1 MKICNWGPFNIQHST
16 FLVPIQSSN
25 PMSVAAPAQALAV
38 NPLREGL
45 EQERVPDASCLVI
58 FGASGDLT
66 GRKLLPALYS
76 LAHDGLLPA
85 GQTIIGF
92 ARPDYSDD
100 AFRMAM
106 REACDKYART
116 RPVDDAVWE
125 NFAKGLFYVQ
135 GDFSQPDA
143 YIKLNRKLK
152 ECDETRGTGGRRIY
166 YLAVPPQFFPKISE
180 LLGAEGM
187 VTDPERGGP
196 YTRVIIEKPFGRD
209 LQTARELNRVAV
221 TTFRERQVFRIDHYL
236 GKETVQNLLV
246 LRFANGIFEP
256 FWNRQYIDHVQF
268 TVAESIGVEKRG
280 GYFESAGITRDIVQN
295 HMLQLVSLIGMEPP
309 VAYEP
314 DAVRDEKVKVLRALR
329 EFPRGH
335 EEDNSVRGQYAD
347 GSVLGEKAAAY
358 RKEPNVNPESKVE
371 TYAALKLYI
380 DNWRWADVPF
390 YVRGGKRLPKR
401 VTDISIH
408 FRSAP
413 YPLFNKM
420 ATLQM
425 QSNVLAIRI
434 QPDEG
439 ISLKFDS
446 KVPGPTV
453 RTAPVAM
460 EFRYAT
466 SFGAEPPEAYERL
479 LLETMLGDSTLFARR
494 DEVETAWAWLD
505 PLLNAWAADQRPP
518 EPYPAGT
525 WGPEAADTLIE
536 RDGRKWRRP

>member
-1 MKICNWGPFNIQHST
+1 
-16 FLVPIQSSN
+16 
-25 PMSVAAPAQALAV
+25 MSVAAPVEAPAT

-45 EQERVPDASCLVI
+45 EQERVPEASSLVI

-66 GRKLLPALYS
+66 QRKLLPALYS
-76 LAHDGLLPA
+76 LAYDGLLPN

-92 ARPDYSDD
+92 ARPDYTDD

-106 REACDKYART
+106 REACDKHART
-116 RPVDDAVWE
+116 RPVDEAVWG
-125 NFAKGLFYVQ
+125 NFAKGLFYVKGEF
-135 GDFSQPDA
+135 GDAEA
-143 YIKLNRKLK
+143 YERLSRRLQ
-152 ECDETRGTGGRRIY
+152 ECDRTRGTGGRRIY
-166 YLAVPPQFFPKISE
+166 YLAVPPQFFPVISE
-180 LLGAEGM
+180 ILGRNGM

-196 YTRVIIEKPFGRD
+196 FTRVIIEKPFGHD
-209 LQTARELNRVAV
+209 LASARELNRVAV

-256 FWNRQYIDHVQF
+256 FWNRQYIDHVQLA
-268 TVAESIGVEKRG
+268 VAEHIGVEKRG
-280 GYFESAGITRDIVQN
+280 GYFDSAGIARDIIQN
-295 HMLQLVSLIGMEPP
+295 HLLQLVSLIGMEPP
-309 VAYEP
+309 VAFEA
-314 DAVRDEKVKVLRALR
+314 DAVRDEKVKVLRAFR

-335 EEDNSVRGQYAD
+335 EQENVVRGQYTD
-347 GSVLGEKAAAY
+347 GSVLGEKAIAY
-358 RKEPNVNPESKVE
+358 RKEPNVNPESKTE
-371 TYAALKLYI
+371 TYAAMKVFI

-390 YVRGGKRLPKR
+390 YIRSGKRLPKR

-408 FRSAP
+408 FRPAP
-413 YPLFNKM
+413 YPLWRKLPSVHM
-420 ATLQM
+420 AP
-425 QSNVLAIRI
+425 NVLAIRI

-446 KVPGPTV
+446 KVPGPSV
-453 RTAPVAM
+453 RTSPVTM

-505 PLLNAWAADQRPP
+505 PLLNAWAADPRPP
-518 EPYPAGT
+518 DFYPAGT
-525 WGPEAADTLIE
+525 WGPESADRLIE

>member
-1 MKICNWGPFNIQHST
+1 M
-16 FLVPIQSSN
+16 SSVVLE
-25 PMSVAAPAQALAV
+25 P

-66 GRKLLPALYS
+66 HRKLLPALYS

-85 GQTIIGF
+85 GQAIVGF
-92 ARPDYSDD
+92 ARPEYTDEAFRAEIKAACNEFARTKPADD
-100 AFRMAM
+100 AI
-106 REACDKYART
+106 
-116 RPVDDAVWE
+116 WQ
-125 NFAKGLFYVQ
+125 NFEKRLFYVQ
-135 GDFSQPDA
+135 GSFTEPEGYNRLKQ
-143 YIKLNRKLK
+143 KLA
-152 ECDETRGTGGRRIY
+152 ECDTTFGTGGRRIY
-166 YLAVPPQFFPKISE
+166 YLAVPPNFFPVIAE

-187 VTDPERGGP
+187 VADPERGGP

-209 LQTARELNRVAV
+209 LESARELNRVAV

-246 LRFANGIFEP
+246 LRFANGFFEP
-256 FWNRQYIDHVQF
+256 FWNRQYIDHVQL

-280 GYFESAGITRDIVQN
+280 AYFEQAGIARDIIQN
-295 HMLQLVSLIGMEPP
+295 HMLQLVSLVAMEPP
-309 VAYEP
+309 VAFEAE
-314 DAVRDEKVKVLRALR
+314 AVRDEKVKVIRALR
-329 EFPRGH
+329 DFPAGH
-335 EEDNSVRGQYAD
+335 ECELSVRGQYTT
-347 GSVLGEKAAAY
+347 GSVLGEAVPGYREEPDVAADSRTETFAA
-358 RKEPNVNPESKVE
+358 VKVF
-371 TYAALKLYI
+371 I

-390 YVRGGKRLPKR
+390 YLRAGKRLPKR

-408 FRSAP
+408 FRPAP
-413 YPLFNKM
+413 YPLFKKIQGGR
-420 ATLQM
+420 TQP
-425 QSNVLAIRI
+425 NVLSIRI

-446 KVPGPTV
+446 KVPGATI
-453 RTAPVAM
+453 RTAPVTM

-505 PLLNAWAADQRPP
+505 PLLRAWQNSPEPP
-518 EPYPAGT
+518 DPYPAGT
-525 WGPEAADTLIE
+525 WGPPAADAMIE
-536 RDGRKWRRP
+536 REGRRWRRP

>member
-1 MKICNWGPFNIQHST
+1 
-16 FLVPIQSSN
+16 
-25 PMSVAAPAQALAV
+25 MSVAAPPPALAA

-66 GRKLLPALYS
+66 QRKLIPALYS
-76 LAHDGLLPA
+76 LAHDGLLPT
-85 GQTIIGF
+85 GQIIIGF

-106 REACDKYART
+106 REACDKFART
-116 RPVDDAVWE
+116 RPVDDAIWQ

-135 GDFSQPDA
+135 GEFGDPQA
-143 YIKLNRKLK
+143 YVRLNAKLQ
-152 ECDETRGTGGRRIY
+152 ECDRSRGTGGRRIF
-166 YLAVPPQFFPKISE
+166 YLAVPPQFFPTISD
-180 LLGAEGM
+180 LLGKEKM
-187 VTDPERGGP
+187 VTDPETGGP
-196 YTRVIIEKPFGRD
+196 FTRVIIEKPFGHD
-209 LQTARELNRVAV
+209 LKSAKELNRVAV

-256 FWNRQYIDHVQF
+256 FWNRQYIDHVQL

-280 GYFESAGITRDIVQN
+280 GYFDNAGITRDIIQN
-295 HMLQLVSLIGMEPP
+295 HMLQLWSLVAMEPP
-309 VAYEP
+309 VAFEA

-335 EEDNSVRGQYAD
+335 ETESTARGQYSD
-347 GSVLGEKAAAY
+347 GSVGGEKAIAY
-358 RKEPNVNPESKVE
+358 RKEAQVNPESRTE
-371 TYAALKLYI
+371 TFAAMKI
-380 DNWRWADVPF
+380 FVDNWRWADVPF
-390 YVRGGKRLPKR
+390 YLRAGKRLPKR
-401 VTDISIH
+401 VTDISIQ
-408 FRSAP
+408 FRPAP
-413 YPLFNKM
+413 YPMWRKVPSVR
-420 ATLQM
+420 M
-425 QSNVLAIRI
+425 QPNVLAIRI

-446 KVPGPTV
+446 KVPGPSV
-453 RTAPVAM
+453 KTAPVTM

-505 PLLNAWAADQRPP
+505 PLLYNWAADPRPP
-518 EPYPAGT
+518 DFYPAGT
-525 WGPEAADTLIE
+525 WGPESADALIE
-536 RDGRKWRRP
+536 RDGRRWRRP

>member
-1 MKICNWGPFNIQHST
+1 MT
-16 FLVPIQSSN
+16 
-25 PMSVAAPAQALAV
+25 AAATVLEA

-66 GRKLLPALYS
+66 QRKLLPALYS

-85 GQTIIGF
+85 GQTIIGY
-92 ARPDYSDD
+92 ARPDFTDD

-106 REACDKYART
+106 REACDKHARV
-116 RPVDDAVWE
+116 RPVDEAVWE
-125 NFAKGLFYVQ
+125 NFAKGLFYVR
-135 GDFSQPDA
+135 GDFSDPEGFNRLNQ
-143 YIKLNRKLK
+143 KLQ
-152 ECDETRGTGGRRIY
+152 ECDRTRGTGGRRIY
-166 YLAVPPQFFPKISE
+166 YLAVPPQFFPVITD
-180 LLGAEGM
+180 LLGAEKM

-196 YTRVIIEKPFGRD
+196 FTRAIIEKPFGRD
-209 LQTARELNRVAV
+209 LQTAKELNRVAV

-280 GYFESAGITRDIVQN
+280 NYFETAGITRDIIQN
-295 HMLQLVSLIGMEPP
+295 HLLQLVSLVAMEPP
-309 VAYEP
+309 VAFEA

-329 EFPRGH
+329 EFPRGL
-335 EEDNSVRGQYAD
+335 EGESTVRGQYSE
-347 GSVLGEKAAAY
+347 GSVLGEHAPAY
-358 RKEPNVNPESKVE
+358 RQEPQVDPQSRIE
-371 TYAALKLYI
+371 TYAAMKVFV

-390 YVRGGKRLPKR
+390 YIRAGKRLPKR

-408 FRSAP
+408 FRPAP
-413 YPLFNKM
+413 YPLFRRMTKM
-420 ATLQM
+420 KTQP
-425 QSNVLAIRI
+425 NVLAIRI

-439 ISLKFDS
+439 ISLRFDS

-453 RTAPVAM
+453 RTAPVTM

-505 PLLNAWAADQRPP
+505 PLLKAWEADSRPP
-518 EPYPAGT
+518 DFYPAGS
-525 WGPEAADTLIE
+525 WGPDSADRLLD

>member
-1 MKICNWGPFNIQHST
+1 MT
-16 FLVPIQSSN
+16 
-25 PMSVAAPAQALAV
+25 VAAPVLEA

-66 GRKLLPALYS
+66 QRKLIPALYA

-85 GQTIIGF
+85 GQTIIGY
-92 ARPDYSDD
+92 ARPDFSDD

-106 REACDKYART
+106 REACDKYARV
-116 RPVDDAVWE
+116 RPVDDAVWD
-125 NFAKGLFYVQ
+125 NFAKGLFYVR
-135 GDFSQPDA
+135 GDFSEPEGFFRLNK
-143 YIKLNRKLK
+143 KLQ
-152 ECDETRGTGGRRIY
+152 ECDKTRGTGGRRIY
-166 YLAVPPQFFPKISE
+166 YLAVPPNFFPVITE
-180 LLGAEGM
+180 LLGAEKM

-196 YTRVIIEKPFGRD
+196 FTRAIIEKPFGHD
-209 LQTARELNRVAV
+209 LQSAKELNRVAV

-268 TVAESIGVEKRG
+268 TVAESIGVEKRAS
-280 GYFESAGITRDIVQN
+280 YFETAGITRDIIQN
-295 HMLQLVSLIGMEPP
+295 HMLQLVSLVAMEPP
-309 VAYEP
+309 VAFEA

-335 EEDNSVRGQYAD
+335 EADCTVRGQYAE
-347 GSVLGEKAAAY
+347 GSVLGERAIAY
-358 RKEPNVNPESKVE
+358 RGEAGVNPQSNVE
-371 TYAALKLYI
+371 TYAAMKIFI

-390 YVRGGKRLPKR
+390 YLRGGKRLPKR

-408 FRSAP
+408 FRPAP
-413 YPLFNKM
+413 YPLFRKM
-420 ATLQM
+420 TNMKTQP
-425 QSNVLAIRI
+425 NVLAIRI

-439 ISLKFDS
+439 ISLRFDS
-446 KVPGPTV
+446 KVPGPTI
-453 RTAPVAM
+453 RSAPVTM

-505 PLLNAWAADQRPP
+505 PLLNTWAADGRGP
-518 EPYPAGT
+518 ELYPAGT
-525 WGPEAADTLIE
+525 WGPEAADRLIE

>member
-1 MKICNWGPFNIQHST
+1 MAAS
-16 FLVPIQSSN
+16 VP
-25 PMSVAAPAQALAV
+25 VVEA

-66 GRKLLPALYS
+66 QRKLVPALYS

-92 ARPDYSDD
+92 ARPDYTDD
-100 AFRMAM
+100 AFRLAM
-106 REACDKYART
+106 REACGKFART
-116 RPVDDAVWE
+116 RPIDDAVWE

-135 GDFSQPDA
+135 GSFEDREA
-143 YIKLNRKLK
+143 YKRLKQKLE
-152 ECDETRGTGGRRIY
+152 ECDHTRGTGGRRIY
-166 YLAVPPQFFPKISE
+166 YLAVPPSFFETISE
-180 LLGAEGM
+180 ILGSEGM
-187 VTDPERGGP
+187 VSDPEQHGP
-196 YTRVIIEKPFGRD
+196 YTRVIIEKPFGHD
-209 LQTARELNRVAV
+209 LESARELNRIAV

-236 GKETVQNLLV
+236 GKETVQNLMV

-280 GYFESAGITRDIVQN
+280 NYFETSGIARDIIQN
-295 HMLQLVSLIGMEPP
+295 HMLQLVSLVAMEPP
-309 VAYEP
+309 VEMEAN
-314 DAVRDEKVKVLRALR
+314 AVRDEKVKVLRALR
-329 EFPRGH
+329 EFPAGR
-335 EEDNSVRGQYAD
+335 ESEFAVRGQYTD
-347 GSVLGEKAAAY
+347 GSVLGEPAPGY
-358 RKEPNVNPESKVE
+358 RKEENVNPESKVE
-371 TYAALKLYI
+371 TFAAMKVFI

-390 YVRGGKRLPKR
+390 YIRAGKRLPKR

-408 FRSAP
+408 FRPAP

-420 ATLQM
+420 SAVRM

-439 ISLKFDS
+439 ISLRFDS
-446 KVPGPTV
+446 KVPGPVV
-453 RTAPVAM
+453 RTAPVTM

-505 PLLNAWAADQRPP
+505 PLLKRWAADPAAP
-518 EPYPAGT
+518 SPYPAGT
-525 WGPEAADTLIE
+525 WGPAEADALIE

>member
-1 MKICNWGPFNIQHST
+1 MT
-16 FLVPIQSSN
+16 
-25 PMSVAAPAQALAV
+25 VAAPPPVLAA

-45 EQERVPDASCLVI
+45 EQERVPEASCLVI

-66 GRKLLPALYS
+66 QRKLIPALYS
-76 LAHDGLLPA
+76 LAHEGLLPT

-92 ARPDYSDD
+92 ARPDFTDD
-100 AFRMAM
+100 AFRLAM
-106 REACDKYART
+106 REACDKHART

-135 GDFSQPDA
+135 GEFGEPEA
-143 YIKLNRKLK
+143 YNRLNKKLQ
-152 ECDETRGTGGRRIY
+152 ECDRTRGTGGRRIY
-166 YLAVPPQFFPKISE
+166 YLAVPPQFFPVISE
-180 LLGAEGM
+180 FLGAEHM

-196 YTRVIIEKPFGRD
+196 FTRVIIEKPFGHD
-209 LQTARELNRVAV
+209 LQSAKELNRVAV

-256 FWNRQYIDHVQF
+256 FWNRQYIDHVQL

-280 GYFESAGITRDIVQN
+280 GYFETAGITRDIIQN
-295 HMLQLVSLIGMEPP
+295 HLLQLVSLVAMEPP
-309 VAYEP
+309 VAFEA
-314 DAVRDEKVKVLRALR
+314 DAVRDEKVKVIRALR
-329 EFPRGH
+329 EFTKGN
-335 EEDNSVRGQYAD
+335 ETEDTARGQYVE
-347 GSVLGEKAAAY
+347 GSVLGEKAVAY
-358 RKEPNVNPESKVE
+358 RKEEQVNPESRIETFAAMKVFV
-371 TYAALKLYI
+371 

-390 YVRGGKRLPKR
+390 YLRAGKRLPKR

-408 FRSAP
+408 FRPAP
-413 YPLFNKM
+413 YPLWRKVPSVR
-420 ATLQM
+420 M
-425 QSNVLAIRI
+425 QPNVLAIRI

-446 KVPGPTV
+446 KVPGPSV
-453 RTAPVAM
+453 KTAPVTM

-505 PLLNAWAADQRPP
+505 PLLNNWAADPRPP
-518 EPYPAGT
+518 DPYPAGT
-525 WGPEAADTLIE
+525 WGPESADRLIE
-536 RDGRKWRRP
+536 KDGRKWRRP

>member
-1 MKICNWGPFNIQHST
+1 MT
-16 FLVPIQSSN
+16 A
-25 PMSVAAPAQALAV
+25 AAPVLES

-66 GRKLLPALYS
+66 QRKLIPALYA

-85 GQTIIGF
+85 GQTIIGYS
-92 ARPDYSDD
+92 RPDFTDD

-106 REACDKYART
+106 REACDKYARV
-116 RPVDDAVWE
+116 RPVDDAVWD
-125 NFAKGLFYVQ
+125 NFAKGLFYVR
-135 GDFSQPDA
+135 GEFGEPEGFHRLNL
-143 YIKLNRKLK
+143 KLQ
-152 ECDETRGTGGRRIY
+152 ECDKTRGTGGRRIY
-166 YLAVPPQFFPKISE
+166 YLAGPPQFFPVITE
-180 LLGAEGM
+180 LLGAEKM
-187 VTDPERGGP
+187 VNDPERGGP
-196 YTRVIIEKPFGRD
+196 FTRAIIEKPFGHD
-209 LQTARELNRVAV
+209 LESARELNRVAV

-256 FWNRQYIDHVQF
+256 FWNRQYIDHLQF

-280 GYFESAGITRDIVQN
+280 NYFETAGITRDIIQN
-295 HMLQLVSLIGMEPP
+295 HMLQLVSLVGMEPP
-309 VAYEP
+309 VAFEA

-329 EFPRGH
+329 EFPRGN
-335 EEDNSVRGQYAD
+335 ETDCTVRGQYAE
-347 GSVLGEKAAAY
+347 GSVLGEKAPAY
-358 RKEPNVNPESKVE
+358 RGEPQVDPHSNVE
-371 TYAALKLYI
+371 TYSAMKLFI

-390 YVRGGKRLPKR
+390 YIRAGKRLPKR

-408 FRSAP
+408 FRPAP
-413 YPLFNKM
+413 YPLFRKM
-420 ATLQM
+420 TNMKTQP
-425 QSNVLAIRI
+425 NVLAIRI

-439 ISLKFDS
+439 ISLRFDS

-453 RTAPVAM
+453 RSAPVTM

-505 PLLNAWAADQRPP
+505 PLLQAWAKDSRGP
-518 EPYPAGT
+518 ELYPAGT
-525 WGPEAADTLIE
+525 WGPEAADRLIE

>member
-1 MKICNWGPFNIQHST
+1 
-16 FLVPIQSSN
+16 
-25 PMSVAAPAQALAV
+25 MSVTAEA

-45 EQERVPDASCLVI
+45 EQERVPDASALVI

-66 GRKLLPALYS
+66 QRKLIPALYS

-85 GQTIIGF
+85 GQTIIGY
-92 ARPDYSDD
+92 ARPEFTDD
-100 AFRMAM
+100 AFRKTM
-106 REACDKYART
+106 RESCDKYARV
-116 RPVDDAVWE
+116 RPVDEAVWE

-135 GDFSQPDA
+135 GEFGETAA
-143 YIKLNRKLK
+143 YDRLNQKLK
-152 ECDETRGTGGRRIY
+152 DCDATRGTGGRRIY
-166 YLAVPPQFFPKISE
+166 YLAVPPQFFPVIAE
-180 LLGAEGM
+180 TLGSKQM
-187 VTDPERGGP
+187 VTDPETGGP
-196 YTRVIIEKPFGRD
+196 FTRVIIEKPFGHD
-209 LQTARELNRVAV
+209 LKTARELNKVAV
-221 TTFRERQVFRIDHYL
+221 STFRERQVFRIDHYL

-280 GYFESAGITRDIVQN
+280 GYFEGSGITRDIVQN
-295 HMLQLVSLIGMEPP
+295 HMLQLVSLLAMEPP
-309 VAYEP
+309 VAFEA

-329 EFPRGH
+329 EFPRGR
-335 EEDNSVRGQYAD
+335 ETEVAVRGQYSE
-347 GSVLGEKAAAY
+347 GSVMGEKAPAY
-358 RKEPNVNPESKVE
+358 CSEDNVNPASNVE
-371 TYAALKLYI
+371 TFAALKI
-380 DNWRWADVPF
+380 FVDNWRWADVPF
-390 YVRGGKRLPKR
+390 YIRAGKRLPKR

-408 FRSAP
+408 FRPAP
-413 YPLFNKM
+413 YPLFRKNSSVR
-420 ATLQM
+420 TQP
-425 QSNVLAIRI
+425 NVLAIRI

-453 RTAPVAM
+453 RTAPVTM

-466 SFGAEPPEAYERL
+466 SFGGEPPEAYERL

-505 PLLNAWAADQRPP
+505 PLLNSWASDQHSP
-518 EPYPAGT
+518 ELYPAGT
-525 WGPEAADTLIE
+525 WGPEGADRLIE

>member
-1 MKICNWGPFNIQHST
+1 MT
-16 FLVPIQSSN
+16 
-25 PMSVAAPAQALAV
+25 VAAPV
-38 NPLREGL
+38 VEPNPLREGL

-66 GRKLLPALYS
+66 QRKLVPGLYS

-92 ARPDYSDD
+92 ARPSHTDD
-100 AFRMAM
+100 SFRAAM
-106 REACDKYART
+106 REACDKHART
-116 RPVDDAVWE
+116 RPVDEAVWE

-135 GDFSQPDA
+135 GNFGEPEA
-143 YIKLNRKLK
+143 YNRLK
-152 ECDETRGTGGRRIY
+152 KRLEEFDRTRGTGGRRIY
-166 YLAVPPQFFPKISE
+166 YLAVPPNFFPIISE

-196 YTRVIIEKPFGRD
+196 YTRVIIEKPFGHD
-209 LQTARELNRVAV
+209 LESARELNRVAV
-221 TTFRERQVFRIDHYL
+221 STFRERQVFRIDHYL
-236 GKETVQNLLV
+236 GKETVQNLMV

-268 TVAESIGVEKRG
+268 TVAESIGIEKRG
-280 GYFESAGITRDIVQN
+280 NYFETAGIARDIIQN
-295 HMLQLVSLIGMEPP
+295 HMLQLVSLVAMEPP
-309 VAYEP
+309 VAFEAN
-314 DAVRDEKVKVLRALR
+314 AVRDEKVKVLRALR
-329 EFPRGH
+329 EFPRGR
-335 EEDNSVRGQYAD
+335 EGELAVRGQYVE
-347 GSVLGEKAAAY
+347 GSVLGEKTIAY
-358 RKEPNVNPESKVE
+358 RKEENVNPESKVE
-371 TYAALKLYI
+371 TYAAVKAFI

-390 YVRGGKRLPKR
+390 YLRAGKRLPKR

-408 FRSAP
+408 FRPAP
-413 YPLFNKM
+413 FPLFNKM
-420 ATLQM
+420 
-425 QSNVLAIRI
+425 QSVRTQPNVLAIRI

-453 RTAPVAM
+453 RTAPVTM

-505 PLLNAWAADQRPP
+505 PLLNAWAGDAHGPHS
-518 EPYPAGT
+518 YPAGN
-525 WGPEAADTLIE
+525 WGPEAADELIE
-536 RDGRKWRRP
+536 KDGRKWRRP

>member
-1 MKICNWGPFNIQHST
+1 
-16 FLVPIQSSN
+16 
-25 PMSVAAPAQALAV
+25 MSVVAPAIDA

-66 GRKLLPALYS
+66 QRKLIPALYS

-85 GQTIIGF
+85 GQTIIGY
-92 ARPDYSDD
+92 ARPDYTDD

-106 REACDKYART
+106 REACDKFARV
-116 RPVDDAVWE
+116 RPVDEAIWE
-125 NFAKGLFYVQ
+125 NFAKGLFYVR
-135 GDFSQPDA
+135 GEFAEPDG
-143 YIKLNRKLK
+143 ILRLNAKLK
-152 ECDETRGTGGRRIY
+152 ECDQARGTGGRRIY
-166 YLAVPPQFFPKISE
+166 YLAVPPNFFPIIAE
-180 LLGAEGM
+180 LLGREKM
-187 VTDPERGGP
+187 VTDPEHGGP
-196 YTRVIIEKPFGRD
+196 FTRVIIEKPFGHD
-209 LQTARELNRVAV
+209 LESAKELNKVAV

-256 FWNRQYIDHVQF
+256 FWNRQYIDHVQV

-280 GYFESAGITRDIVQN
+280 PYFETAGISRDIIQN
-295 HMLQLVSLIGMEPP
+295 HMLQLVSLIAMEPP
-309 VAYEP
+309 VAFEA

-335 EEDNSVRGQYAD
+335 ETDVAVRGQYTD
-347 GSVLGEKAAAY
+347 GSVLGEKAIAY
-358 RKEPNVNPESKVE
+358 RKEVNVDPNSQVE
-371 TYAALKLYI
+371 TYAALKI
-380 DNWRWADVPF
+380 FVDNWRWADVPF
-390 YVRGGKRLPKR
+390 YIRAGKRLPKR

-408 FRSAP
+408 FRPAP
-413 YPLFNKM
+413 YPLFNKL
-420 ATLQM
+420 THVTM
-425 QSNVLAIRI
+425 QPNVLAIRI

-453 RTAPVAM
+453 RTAPVTM

-505 PLLNAWAADQRPP
+505 PLLNAWAADPIGP
-518 EPYPAGT
+518 ELYSSGT
-525 WGPEAADTLIE
+525 WGPEAADRLIE